1 MKKLEKRLSERG
13 KERYTIYEL
22 DNPFPF
28 YLLDLNKLSISP
40 PFTSCFKYVTIELWW
55 PRYNVLFYDGEEMF
69 TAQVNISFTEKGAI
83 EYFNDLLLDMSQKQG
98 VL

>member
-1 MKKLEKRLSERG
+1 MKRIVENIKRKG
-13 KERYTIYEL
+13 VAKYTIYKL

-28 YLLDLNKLSISP
+28 YLLDLDKLSISP

-55 PRYNVLFYDGEEMF
+55 PRYNIFFYDEEEMF

-83 EYFNDLLLDMSQKQG
+83 EYFNDLLLDIYQK
-98 VL
+98 

>member
-1 MKKLEKRLSERG
+1 MKRIVEDLKRRG
-13 KERYTIYEL
+13 IKKYTIYKL
-22 DNPFPF
+22 DGAFPF
-28 YLLDLNKLSISP
+28 YLLDLGKLNISLP
-40 PFTSCFKYVTIELWW
+40 CATYFEYITIEDYVSK
-55 PRYNVLFYDGEEMF
+55 YNVVFYDGEEMF